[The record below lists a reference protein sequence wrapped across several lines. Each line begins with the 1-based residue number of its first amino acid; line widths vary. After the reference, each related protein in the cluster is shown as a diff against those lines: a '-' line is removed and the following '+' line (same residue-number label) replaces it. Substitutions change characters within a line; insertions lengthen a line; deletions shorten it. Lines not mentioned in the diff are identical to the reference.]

1 MPMDKSAQLSLRKKG
16 SARIACISLSLDA
29 PIAAD
34 SDECLLQRLPA
45 RQGDFT
51 NSVLFWDYI
60 RRLPR
65 RLFQLAW
72 RLVNRDSLEEA
83 RSAMGL
89 TEQELCLAVGQLRDA
104 LTRYFTI

>member
-1 MPMDKSAQLSLRKKG
+1 M
-16 SARIACISLSLDA
+16 
-29 PIAAD
+29 
-34 SDECLLQRLPA
+34 
-45 RQGDFT
+45 
-51 NSVLFWDYI
+51 
-60 RRLPR
+60 
-65 RLFQLAW
+65 LFQLAW